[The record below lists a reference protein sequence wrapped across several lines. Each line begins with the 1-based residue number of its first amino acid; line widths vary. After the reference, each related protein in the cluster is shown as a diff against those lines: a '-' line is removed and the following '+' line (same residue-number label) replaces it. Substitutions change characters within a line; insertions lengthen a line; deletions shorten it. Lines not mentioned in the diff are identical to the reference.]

1 MQFIGGKTIRGRKF
15 VFATVCLLCCV
26 SFLFAKKKEDPFSID
41 RLCREYRK
49 AGRSEEAF
57 ALYQQGLQTPAG
69 ADSVLLR
76 QGIIEMLIEKGES
89 AEAEEQVEILFS
101 NYSGQADEFTRAIY
115 PILNRYLQR
124 KEYAKAV
131 EIGRRALQLYPEH
144 GNAFSTRAVMA
155 EALVWMKEVDQAD
168 ALVEEMFALYRERKD
183 FVPFLHKVKS
193 AYWKADQKDKS
204 QVLCLRLL
212 AEFPEHPLAT
222 RILGDWI
229 CGALIL
235 EQNEERIEG
244 AIESLYSRP
253 EPAEDFLAVAAR
265 IQERY
270 LARNDF
276 SRVLSLG
283 NRALQLYPDRP
294 EGIFVYRWLAEASA
308 GIGDAKQAC
317 QWADALA
324 AKFGSH
330 PDIGQILVEVGHD
343 CRRHGLYPQSLRV
356 YQQALISRNCPRKDR
371 LCVLAGMAQAYIE
384 MGDDTKVNEI
394 ATMIFTNYREEEKI
408 GYSLFVIGE
417 KYYLRADKAWMSG
430 NKQQAKEDFQKA
442 IDLWQK
448 NLLISEDVEHQGHAL
463 YYTGIAYWKSG
474 DPERAMQYFLRLSA
488 DQPNYKY
495 IYDALQKCGDCCCIL
510 YQQHR
515 LDIEDTRGILEYVIA
530 SLSASSN
537 PSMWNKDWG
546 GTLGEIYYKLGQWER
561 AVKYLEVFINEPPA
575 PIERSEASFQL
586 AEAYAKAGNKEAAL
600 TYYVKYLDQIGGK
613 DAKRMAEVQSKIVR
627 LKHDIYED

>member
-330 PDIGQILVEVGHD
+330 PDIAGVLIETGHAL
-343 CRRHGLYPQSLRV
+343 RRHGLYSKAVEV
-356 YQQALISRNCPRKDR
+356 YQEVLNKDCAGKDR
-371 LCVLAGMAQAYIE
+371 LCALTGMAQSSVCL
-384 MGDDTKVNEI
+384 GDDGRVNEI
-394 ATMIFTNYREEEKI
+394 VDRILSDYREEAKC
-408 GYSLFVIGE
+408 GYSVFVIGE
-417 KYYLRADKAWMSG
+417 EYFVLAGKAYQSG
-430 NKQQAKEDFQKA
+430 NLTRAEEIGRKAESIWHTIRRQIPEDPKHQAMAAHFIGWIYQRRGDYEKA
-442 IDLWQK
+442 
-448 NLLISEDVEHQGHAL
+448 VE
-463 YYTGIAYWKSG
+463 
-474 DPERAMQYFLRLSA
+474 
-488 DQPNYKY
+488 
-495 IYDALQKCGDCCCIL
+495 L
-510 YQQHR
+510 YQEALEKCPFYEKTWQCA
-515 LDIEDTRGILEYVIA
+515 LVACECYEKLAEDGILSRQEADHFIKTCYERI
-530 SLSASSN
+530 LQN
-537 PSMWNKDWG
+537 PRSC
-546 GTLGEIYYKLGQWER
+546 
-561 AVKYLEVFINEPPA
+561 PA
-575 PIERSEASFQL
+575 PIRQQIYSWVEQYEQY
-586 AEAYAKAGNKEAAL
+586 EKE
-600 TYYVKYLDQIGGK
+600 
-613 DAKRMAEVQSKIVR
+613 
-627 LKHDIYED
+627 

>member
-1 MQFIGGKTIRGRKF
+1 MQFVGGKTIRGRKF

-26 SFLFAKKKEDPFSID
+26 SFLFAQEDPFSID
-41 RLCREYRK
+41 QLCREYRK

-69 ADSVLLR
+69 ANSVLLR
-76 QGIIEMLIEKGES
+76 QGIIEMLIEQGKMD
-89 AEAEEQVEILFS
+89 EAEEQVEILFS
-101 NYSGQADEFTRAIY
+101 DYSGQADEFTRAIY

-168 ALVEEMFALYRERKD
+168 ALVEEMFALYRERED

-193 AYWKADQKDKS
+193 AYWKAGQKDKS

-235 EQNEERIEG
+235 EQNEERIEE
-244 AIESLYSRP
+244 AIETLYARP

-324 AKFGSH
+324 VKFGSH
-330 PDIGQILVEVGHD
+330 PDIVGVLIETGHALRRYGLYSKAVEVYQEVLNKD
-343 CRRHGLYPQSLRV
+343 CAG
-356 YQQALISRNCPRKDR
+356 KDR
-371 LCVLAGMAQAYIE
+371 LCALTGMAQSSVCL
-384 MGDDTKVNEI
+384 GDDGRVNEI
-394 ATMIFTNYREEEKI
+394 VDRILSDYREEAKC
-408 GYSLFVIGE
+408 GYSVFVIGE
-417 KYYLRADKAWMSG
+417 EYFVLAGKAYQSG
-430 NKQQAKEDFQKA
+430 NLTRAEEIGRKAESIWHMIRRQIPEDPKHQAMAAHFIGWIYQRRGDYEKA
-442 IDLWQK
+442 
-448 NLLISEDVEHQGHAL
+448 VE
-463 YYTGIAYWKSG
+463 
-474 DPERAMQYFLRLSA
+474 
-488 DQPNYKY
+488 
-495 IYDALQKCGDCCCIL
+495 L
-510 YQQHR
+510 YQEVWEKCPSYEKTWQCA
-515 LDIEDTRGILEYVIA
+515 LVACECYEKLAEDGILSRQEADHFIKTCYERI
-530 SLSASSN
+530 LQN
-537 PSMWNKDWG
+537 PRSC
-546 GTLGEIYYKLGQWER
+546 
-561 AVKYLEVFINEPPA
+561 PA
-575 PIERSEASFQL
+575 PIRQQIYSWVEQYEQ
-586 AEAYAKAGNKEAAL
+586 YKKE
-600 TYYVKYLDQIGGK
+600 
-613 DAKRMAEVQSKIVR
+613 
-627 LKHDIYED
+627 